1 MRAPALAFL
10 LTASLCASV
19 SASEPAQPAP
29 PEHVVD
35 YVLVFLRLSPDA
47 PYLNAA
53 EGEKVQAAH
62 MANIKRLY
70 DEGHLVA
77 AGPFTDDTAL
87 RGILVLKTA
96 SRSEAQQ
103 WLDSDPAVKAGR
115 LIGDLHPFAAPAGT
129 FRAPK
134 DAKVDMETYSMIVLS
149 DHFRRDRAPVEAE
162 GAYLDRLRA
171 SGKLALAA
179 LFSDGELGGVL
190 VLTVPADEAQKIAL
204 ENPLVARGYM
214 TAEVHPWISQRGVL
228 VK

>member
-1 MRAPALAFL
+1 MRTSAAALLIA
-10 LTASLCASV
+10 AMLCARL
-19 SASEPAQPAP
+19 AAQPATP
-29 PEHVVD
+29 PPSESVD
-35 YVLVFLRLSPDA
+35 YVFVFLRLSPDA
-47 PYLNAA
+47 PHQSDA

-77 AGPFTDDTAL
+77 AGPFLDGTAL

-96 SRSEAQQ
+96 SRTEAQQ

-115 LIGDLHPFAAPAGT
+115 LIGDLHPFTAPVGT

-134 DAKVDMETYSMIVLS
+134 DANVDMETYAMIVLT
-149 DHFRRDRAPVEAE
+149 DRFRRDAAPLQAEAGYVE
-162 GAYLDRLRA
+162 RLHA

-179 LFSDGELGGVL
+179 LFRDGELGGVL
-190 VLTVPADEAQKIAL
+190 VLTVPLDEAKKLAI
-204 ENPLVARGYM
+204 ENPLVTRGYM
-214 TAEVHPWISQRGVL
+214 TTEVHPWLSQRGVL